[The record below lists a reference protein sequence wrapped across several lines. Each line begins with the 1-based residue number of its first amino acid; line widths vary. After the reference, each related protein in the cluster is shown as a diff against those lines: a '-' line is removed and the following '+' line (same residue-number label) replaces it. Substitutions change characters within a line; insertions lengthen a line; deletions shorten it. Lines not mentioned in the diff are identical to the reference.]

1 MKWSA
6 FHPYVLSECDRVMVD
21 VADLYIR
28 QAAIEF
34 CEETGVYIAD
44 HDPISLIKGISEY
57 DLEPPEVETDIVQV
71 KYAWVGDSAINY
83 ISQDTLNQ
91 RPVYWP
97 GEEAPRPTAFTQQTQ
112 TSLIVFPRPNE
123 SLRNG
128 LKVKVVLRPS
138 LTATGLVDWMVTKY
152 VQEISAG
159 AKAMLMDMV
168 NKPWTSHEGA
178 AKYRAQFEAA
188 KTRAT
193 IEALKS
199 FTRASQQVQLKR
211 IV

>member
-6 FHPYVLSECDRVMVD
+6 FYPYVLSECDRVMLD

-34 CEETGVYIAD
+34 CEETAVYTAD
-44 HDPISLIKGISEY
+44 HDPITLIKGISEY
-57 DLEPPEVETDIVQV
+57 DLDPPESETDIVLV
-71 KYAWVGDSAINY
+71 KKAWVGDAQIEY
-83 ISQDTLNQ
+83 VSQDTLNQ

-97 GEEAPRPTAFTQQTQ
+97 GETAPRPTAFTQQTQ
-112 TSLIVFPRPNE
+112 TSLIVFPKPTE
-123 SLRNG
+123 SLTNG
-128 LKVKVVLRPS
+128 MKLKVVLRPT
-138 LTATGLVDWMVTKY
+138 LTATGIADWVGSKY

-193 IEALKS
+193 IEGQRS
-199 FTRASQQVQLKR
+199 FTRASQKVQMKR
-211 IV
+211 VL

>member
-1 MKWSA
+1 MKWSD
-6 FHPYVLSECDRVMVD
+6 FYPYVLSECDRVMLD

-34 CEETGVYIAD
+34 CEETGVYVAD
-44 HDPISLIKGISEY
+44 HDPITLIKGINEY
-57 DLEPPEVETDIVQV
+57 DLDAPEAETDIVLV
-71 KYAWVGDSAINY
+71 KKAWVGDAAIDY
-83 ISQDTLNQ
+83 VSQDTLNQ

-97 GEEAPRPTAFTQQTQ
+97 SESAPRPTAFTQQTQ
-112 TSLIVFPRPNE
+112 TSLIVFPKPSE
-123 SLRNG
+123 AMVNG
-128 LKVKVVLRPS
+128 LKLKVVLRPS
-138 LTATGLVDWMVTKY
+138 LTATGIVDWMGKKY

-168 NKPWTSHEGA
+168 NKPWTSHDGA

-193 IEALKS
+193 IEATRS
-199 FTRASQQVQLKR
+199 FTRAAQQVQFKR
-211 IV
+211 HV

>member
-1 MKWSA
+1 MKWSE
-6 FHPYVLSECDRVMVD
+6 FYPYVLSECDRVMLD

-34 CEETGVYIAD
+34 CEETGVYTAD
-44 HDPISLIKGISEY
+44 HDPISLVKGISEY
-57 DLEPPEVETDIVQV
+57 DLEAPEPETDIVLV
-71 KYAWVGDSAINY
+71 KKAWVGDAAIDY
-83 ISQDTLNQ
+83 VSQDTLNQ

-97 GEEAPRPTAFTQQTQ
+97 NEYAPKPTAFTQQTQ
-112 TSLIVFPRPNE
+112 TSLIVYPKPTE
-123 SLRNG
+123 ALASG
-128 LKVKVVLRPS
+128 LKLKVVLRPT
-138 LTATGLVDWMVTKY
+138 LKATGIADWVGVKY

-159 AKAMLMDMV
+159 AKAMLMDMI
-168 NKPWTSHEGA
+168 NKPWTSPEGA

-193 IEALKS
+193 VEAQRS